1 MNAMKR
7 SRISTLFLLSLTL
20 LLAGCQ
26 AIRLKLPV
34 FAPTASPVVIPTPTA
49 IPPTVTVQAT
59 PTPTAVPTI
68 EIYAPAIAQANFVKT
83 VNNPYYP
90 LKPGRTFTYTGKNE
104 KLSVRKEI
112 VVSKKTRVVMGVTC
126 IEVVDSVWVAG
137 KLAQKTLEWYAQD
150 KEGNVWY
157 FGADAKQYKSGKITG
172 SAGSWQAGVNGAQP
186 GIIMRAKPTLGDN
199 YRQNYL
205 KGTVEDMGYV
215 VSLDGALKVP
225 YHAYKNLLITLQWSN
240 LTPGIIENRYY
251 AKGVGFV
258 YSEMVKGGTGELKLA
273 KIKK

>member
-7 SRISTLFLLSLTL
+7 NRITIIFLISLAL

-34 FAPTASPVVIPTPTA
+34 FTPTASPAVIPTPTA
-49 IPPTVTVQAT
+49 IPPTATVQAA
-59 PTPTAVPTI
+59 PTPTAAPTV
-68 EIYAPAIAQANFVKT
+68 EIYAPAIDPANFVKG

-90 LKPGRTFTYTGKNE
+90 LKPGRTLTYTGKKE
-104 KLSVRKEI
+104 KVTVSKQI
-112 VVSKKTRVVMGVTC
+112 TISKKTKVVMGVTC
-126 IEVVDSVWVAG
+126 IAVVDSEWVAG
-137 KLAQKTLEWYAQD
+137 KLAQKTVEWYAQD

-157 FGADAKQYKSGKITG
+157 FGADAKQYTSGKLTG

-186 GIIMRAKPTLGDN
+186 GIIMLANPTRGDT

-205 KGTVEDMGYV
+205 KGSIEDMSYV

-225 YHAYKNLLITLQWSN
+225 YHAYKDLLITLQWSN

-251 AKGVGFV
+251 AKGVGLV
-258 YSEMVKGGTGELKLA
+258 YSELVQGGTGELKLA
-273 KIKK
+273 KVKK

>member
-1 MNAMKR
+1 MKR
-7 SRISTLFLLSLTL
+7 SKITILFLISLTL
-20 LLAGCQ
+20 LSAGCQ

-34 FAPTASPVVIPTPTA
+34 FVPTSSPTVMPTPTA
-49 IPPTVTVQAT
+49 IPPTATVQAA
-59 PTPTAVPTI
+59 PTPTAAPAV
-68 EIYAPAIAQANFVKT
+68 EIYAPVVDPSNFVKT

-90 LKPGRTFTYTGKNE
+90 LKPGRSFTYTGKKE
-104 KLSVRKEI
+104 KLSLRKEI
-112 VVSKKTRVVMGVTC
+112 VVSKKTRVVMGVRCT
-126 IEVVDSVWVAG
+126 EVADSMWVAG

-150 KEGNVWY
+150 KDGNVWY
-157 FGADAKQYKSGKITG
+157 FGADAKQYKSGKIIG

-225 YHAYKNLLITLQWSN
+225 YHAYKDLLITLQWSN
-240 LTPGIIENRYY
+240 LTPDIIENRYY
-251 AKGVGFV
+251 ARGVGFV
-258 YSEMVKGGTGELKLA
+258 YSEIAQGGTGELKLA